1 MATEQK
7 TKYTKEGYQKLI
19 DELEYL
25 KTVRRNEVKE
35 MLKEARA
42 FGDLSENSEYDEARD
57 QQAKCE
63 SRILELEYLIK
74 NGVVM
79 SEEEAN
85 KNIVS
90 IGSTVTVKYSDN
102 GQEVTYYLVGSN
114 EVDPLSKRISDLS
127 PIGIAVIG
135 KTKGDVVTISAPKGD
150 REATIVHFERTKK

>member
-1 MATEQK
+1 MAEQK
-7 TKYTKEGYQKLI
+7 TVYTKEGFQKLQ

-25 KTVRRNEVKE
+25 KTVRRAEVKE

-63 SRILELEYLIK
+63 SRIIELEYLIK

-79 SEEEAN
+79 SEEDAN

-90 IGSTVTVKYSDN
+90 IGSTVTLKYKD
-102 GQEVTYYLVGSN
+102 GKEVTYYLVGSN
-114 EVDPLSKRISDLS
+114 EVDPLNKKISDLS
-127 PIGIAVIG
+127 PIGMAVIG
-135 KTKGDVVTISAPKGD
+135 HKKGEAVTIAAPAGEK
-150 REATIVHFERTKK
+150 EATIIHFERTKK

>member
-1 MATEQK
+1 MAEQK

-19 DELEYL
+19 DELDYL

-90 IGSTVTVKYSDN
+90 IGSTVTLKYKD
-102 GQEVTYYLVGSN
+102 GREVTYYLVGSN
-114 EVDPLSKRISDLS
+114 EVDPLNKKISDLS

-135 KTKGDVVTISAPKGD
+135 KTKGDNVTISAPSGD
-150 REATIVHFERTKK
+150 KEATITHFERTKK

>member
-1 MATEQK
+1 MAEQK
-7 TKYTKEGYQKLI
+7 TVYTKEGFQKLQ

-25 KTVRRNEVKE
+25 KTVRRSEVKE

-63 SRILELEYLIK
+63 SRIAELEYLIK

-85 KNIVS
+85 RNIVS
-90 IGSTVTVKYSDN
+90 IGSTVTLKYKD
-102 GQEVTYYLVGSN
+102 GREVTYYLVGSN
-114 EVDPLSKRISDLS
+114 EVNPLEKKISDLS
-127 PIGIAVIG
+127 PIGMAVIG
-135 KTKGDVVTISAPKGD
+135 RTTGDTVTISAPAGD
-150 REATIVHFERTKK
+150 KEAKIIHFERTKK

>member
-1 MATEQK
+1 MAEQK
-7 TKYTKEGYQKLI
+7 TIYTKEGFQKLI
-19 DELEYL
+19 DELDYL
-25 KTVRRNEVKE
+25 KSTRRAEIKE

-63 SRILELEYLIK
+63 SRIIELEYLIK

-90 IGSTVTVKYSDN
+90 IGSTVTIKYKDN
-102 GQEVTYYLVGSN
+102 GQEVIYYLVGSN
-114 EVDPLSKRISDLS
+114 EVDPLNKKISDLS
-127 PIGIAVIG
+127 PIGVALIG
-135 KTKGDVVTISAPKGD
+135 HERGDSVTIAAPKGD
-150 REATIVHFERTKK
+150 REATIVDFERTRK